1 MARLVMSESKV
12 RLELSL
18 LEVLGAFHASP
29 EINLDQVESVEVV
42 ENPWTGDLLKGVRA
56 PGTGIPFV
64 ILLGT
69 MRYAKGKDFCV
80 FYRRKPTAVITLKSC
95 PFKRWIVRL
104 SDMNQV
110 DTLKAALPP
119 VISSP

>member
-1 MARLVMSESKV
+1 MARLVMSDSKV
-12 RLELSL
+12 RLELSF
-18 LEVLGAFHASP
+18 LEVLGAFHRSL
-29 EINLDQVESVEVV
+29 EIDLDQVESVEVV

-80 FYRRKPTAVITLKSC
+80 FYRRKPTAVITLKSG

-104 SDMNQV
+104 SDMSQV
-110 DTLKAALPP
+110 DTLKAAIPP

>member
-1 MARLVMSESKV
+1 MARFLITNSKV

-29 EINLDQVESVEVV
+29 EIKLDQIESVEVV

-69 MRYAKGKDFCV
+69 MRYARGKDFCV
-80 FYRRKPTAVITLKSC
+80 FYRRKPTAVITLKSG

-104 SDMNQV
+104 SDMTQV

-119 VISSP
+119 VTSSP

>member
-12 RLELSL
+12 RLELSF
-18 LEVLGAFHASP
+18 LEVLGAFHRSL
-29 EINLDQVESVEVV
+29 EIDLDQVESVEVV

-64 ILLGT
+64 ILFGT
-69 MRYAKGKDFCV
+69 MRYLKGKDFCV
-80 FYRRKPTAVITLKSC
+80 FYRRKPTAVITLKSG

-104 SDMNQV
+104 SDMTQV
-110 DTLKAALPP
+110 DALKAAIPP

>member
-12 RLELSL
+12 RLELSF
-18 LEVLGAFHASP
+18 LEVLGAFHRSL
-29 EINLDQVESVEVV
+29 EIDLDQVESVEVV

-69 MRYAKGKDFCV
+69 MRYLKGKDFCV
-80 FYRRKPTAVITLKSC
+80 FYRRKPTAVITLKSG